1 MTMRGRGRQLGT
13 TVATDPE
20 DSGDISAFNQTPG
33 TFSGQL
39 TRFLARGM
47 DVARLPGSDTV
58 PIVSTMYKVGRRLLL
73 GCVPLYSLLWLGF
86 WLIVRAVNA
95 LWNLFGQHAAPS
107 GPVDLVWQLFPLHL
121 AILGHML
128 KPIWRSP
135 IRHRWLALSAGVL
148 AVCLT
153 VAVFFGDDRPH
164 GLPMV
169 LAGYFTSGILG
180 ALALTITTHLPR
192 WPDRAAAR
200 SRPPR
205 RRPRR

>member
-1 MTMRGRGRQLGT
+1 MMMRGRGRQAGT
-13 TVATDPE
+13 TVVADQE
-20 DSGDISAFNQTPG
+20 GSGDISAFSRTPG
-33 TFSGQL
+33 TFSGRL
-39 TRFLARGM
+39 TRFLARGI
-47 DVARLPGSDTV
+47 DVARLPGSETV
-58 PIVSTMYKVGRRLLL
+58 PIVSTTYKVGRRLLL

-86 WLIVRAVNA
+86 WLIVHAVDA
-95 LWNLFGQHAAPS
+95 LWSLFGRHAAPS
-107 GPVDLVWQLFPLHL
+107 GPVGLVWQLFPLHL

-135 IRHRWLALSAGVL
+135 IRHRWLALGAGVL
-148 AVCLT
+148 TLCLT

-169 LAGYFTSGILG
+169 LAGYIASGILG
-180 ALALTITTHLPR
+180 AGALSLTTHLPS

-205 RRPRR
+205 RRQRR